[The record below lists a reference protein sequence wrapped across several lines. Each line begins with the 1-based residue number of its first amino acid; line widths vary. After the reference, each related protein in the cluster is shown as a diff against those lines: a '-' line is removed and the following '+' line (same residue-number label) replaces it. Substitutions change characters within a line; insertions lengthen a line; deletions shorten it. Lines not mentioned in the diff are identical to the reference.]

1 MTVICFKDGV
11 MAADKQST
19 YDSLAHTTTKIRR
32 FGDGSIGGCA
42 GATTIC
48 RALLEWYSNGADPKE
63 YPDKESECYMLVV
76 KPGGEILFYDKSS
89 VPAVFEDEF
98 IAIGSGRD
106 FAVAA
111 MDMGGSAEDGVR
123 MAIKWST
130 SCGRGIDVLRLD
142 GIDAA
147 PNAD

>member
-1 MTVICFKDGV
+1 MTVIAYKAGV

-19 YDSLAHTTTKIRR
+19 YDGLGHKTTKIRR

-48 RALLEWYSNGADPKE
+48 RALLEWYASGADPKE

-76 KPGGEILFYDKSS
+76 QPGGRILFYDKSS

-106 FAVAA
+106 FAIAV

-123 MAIKWST
+123 MATKWNT
-130 SCGRGIDVLRLD
+130 SCGQGIDTLRLED
-142 GIDAA
+142 IDAA
-147 PNAD
+147 